1 MKKWKLFCGGLA
13 ALAGLTPRSWAQD
26 LGAMSPVPTIP
37 SPAAAAAGLPS
48 ATAVA
53 APPPTI
59 TLWSFLGISK
69 PQIDVCRLKVCNSP
83 LGQLMNN
90 TSKPLNALGGGM
102 LGSCCPPISPADL
115 MKPADSAEGLA
126 ARIKAEEADAKAR
139 RAAVRYLGTV
149 DCRWF
154 PEAEEVLIGALR
166 KDRNECVRWEAALV
180 LNRGCC
186 CTKKVVA
193 ALTETVNGGKK
204 IGPVP
209 ECSDRVKAAAAIAL
223 EHCLACMEPAAVEEI
238 PPKGRDVPPRSKDL
252 PPPPDRLPNGV
263 TDAGARSDVQVAA
276 YKQIEATPMSQLK
289 DQARRALV
297 ERQLAREPVVISSAT
312 VKADHSLYS
321 VLVNARKGGAR
332 AEAAHQN
339 EIVTVS
345 PVPAA
350 ADSHV
355 VVPVSAAAPEKAPA
369 ARPGKAPV
377 AGLEKSQATLA
388 PPLAPTQHETPV
400 SVPPAPNAKLMPP
413 MAAPRAPKPNINE
426 SEIQASMYHAARSPY
441 ASASSSPAPTRGER
455 QEARGDS
462 RPSPLIPGPS
472 PVPAAPAKQRVRILP
487 PTVYAMSDAPKAP
500 AQARPVEGM
509 LYMSMNDAAPVLHAP
524 VAAVPPRPVGQD
536 DVAILQFW
544 LPTLARWDHPELRE
558 NAAVRLAVVDW
569 RRYPEVVDGLV
580 KAAVKDTTVSVRIAS
595 IESLAKMGAG
605 SPEVVAAME
614 RLKTDHDT
622 KVREAAG
629 AALAKLR
636 VQ

>member
-13 ALAGLTPRSWAQD
+13 ALAGLTPRTWAQD
-26 LGAMSPVPTIP
+26 ISGMSPVPTIP

-53 APPPTI
+53 APPPTV

-90 TSKPLNALGGGM
+90 TTKPLNALGGGM
-102 LGSCCPPISPADL
+102 LGSCCPAINPADL
-115 MKPADSAEGLA
+115 LKPPDSAEGLA

-154 PEAEEVLIGALR
+154 PEAEEVLISSLR

-193 ALTETVNGGKK
+193 ALTESVNGGKK

-223 EHCLACMEPAAVEEI
+223 EHCLACMEGTPVEEI
-238 PPKGRDVPPRSKDL
+238 PLKGRDVPPRSKDL

-263 TDAGARSDVQVAA
+263 TDQGAKSDVQVAA

-297 ERQLAREPVVISSAT
+297 ERQLAREPVVISSAM

-321 VLVNARKGGAR
+321 VLVNARKGGTH

-339 EIVTVS
+339 EIVTVT

-355 VVPVSAAAPEKAPA
+355 VVPVSATAPEKRQA
-369 ARPGKAPV
+369 AGPGKAQAATP
-377 AGLEKSQATLA
+377 EKSQATLA
-388 PPLAPTQHETPV
+388 PPLAPTQQETPA

-413 MAAPRAPKPNINE
+413 VAAAQAPKPNVNE
-426 SEIQASMYHAARSPY
+426 SEIQASIYHPTRSPY
-441 ASASSSPAPTRGER
+441 ASASPRDEGR
-455 QEARGDS
+455 EARGDS
-462 RPSPLIPGPS
+462 PHPSPLIPGPS

-500 AQARPVEGM
+500 APARPVEGM
-509 LYMSMNDAAPVLHAP
+509 LYMSMNDAAPVMRAP
-524 VAAVPPRPVGQD
+524 VTAIPPRPVGQD

-580 KAAVKDTTVSVRIAS
+580 KAAVKDTTGSVRIAS
-595 IESLAKMGAG
+595 IQSLAKMGAG
-605 SPEVVAAME
+605 SPEVVEAME
-614 RLKTDHDT
+614 KLRTDHDGR
-622 KVREAAG
+622 VREAAG